1 MENILQELDTIVKD
15 DFASLP
21 FVVPSQKVES
31 FTKKSINNQQVS
43 LPTQVEKNS
52 KFINVQHVL
61 EIVELD
67 DFDIE
72 KKRL

>member
-31 FTKKSINNQQVS
+31 LTKKSIDN
-43 LPTQVEKNS
+43 
-52 KFINVQHVL
+52 
-61 EIVELD
+61 
-67 DFDIE
+67 
-72 KKRL
+72 